1 MAIQQQCPDP
11 GALPDTEPTTGK
23 RPYTTPALR
32 TYGTVE
38 ALTRVLGS
46 VVPPEA

>member
-1 MAIQQQCPDP
+1 MDGYLAKPLSP
-11 GALPDTEPTTGK
+11 S
-23 RPYTTPALR
+23 
-32 TYGTVE
+32 